1 MQNNQN
7 KSINVERIKAHVDQF
22 GSMMPMYAKVIEFSK
37 CLETGAVLTTFE
49 LFFPRYILAEQNTHR
64 IFSRNTGSSRAI
76 PLLRMLKELRGTP
89 VVPLFWGANKSGM
102 QSAEELPKWKAK
114 LCHLAWYIHR
124 VVTFGTVK
132 FLHKMGLHKQWA
144 NRLLEPHTYIR
155 QVVTSS
161 SFDNYFDLRLH
172 DDAQPEIIALAYM
185 MQKALAESKPK
196 LISNSHHEI
205 AAGWHLPYI
214 TLAERAKYMSK
225 PKFLAKLSA
234 ARCART
240 SYLTQEGVEPKPA
253 KELNTFKK
261 LAESKPMHCFDSN
274 TEVLTDSGFKLWS
287 DVTESDLLADVNVNT
302 LEFKGFVKP
311 LELIKGKHTG
321 KMYSVQSKDCDF
333 RTTSD
338 HTMISLGNRGN
349 DIIQPFILSESAVGI
364 NLPSDKSKGEQEHK
378 LPTAVITEY
387 NSEDENS
394 FYLGKLWGFYLGDGF
409 RIDNTIGFH
418 LKKERKIV
426 FIEQVLSK
434 LKLNY
439 SLNKNLDNTAFI
451 RVSIC
456 NTVIELLNTFSF
468 GTKGKLLPLTP
479 FLGLSQQAKLQG
491 LFDGL
496 KNSDGS
502 VKRKTWVFST
512 SNENIKQG
520 ILNLAPLAGLT
531 IGSVQNI
538 KGCYSIGFNT
548 TNKVRINDSRRIET
562 KVEITDVI
570 DEPVWCATMP
580 SGALISRRNGKV
592 LVTGNSSPLEHQ
604 AYAMKSKKGQSHNL
618 VGFKQYRETYE
629 LEEFGK
635 TIEEP
640 TI

>member
-185 MQKALAESKPK
+185 MQKALAESKPRM
-196 LISNSHHEI
+196 ISNSHREI

-214 TLAERAKYMSK
+214 TLAERAKYMSE

-261 LAESKPMHCFDSN
+261 LAES
-274 TEVLTDSGFKLWS
+274 
-287 DVTESDLLADVNVNT
+287 
-302 LEFKGFVKP
+302 
-311 LELIKGKHTG
+311 
-321 KMYSVQSKDCDF
+321 
-333 RTTSD
+333 
-338 HTMISLGNRGN
+338 
-349 DIIQPFILSESAVGI
+349 
-364 NLPSDKSKGEQEHK
+364 
-378 LPTAVITEY
+378 
-387 NSEDENS
+387 
-394 FYLGKLWGFYLGDGF
+394 
-409 RIDNTIGFH
+409 
-418 LKKERKIV
+418 
-426 FIEQVLSK
+426 
-434 LKLNY
+434 
-439 SLNKNLDNTAFI
+439 
-451 RVSIC
+451 
-456 NTVIELLNTFSF
+456 
-468 GTKGKLLPLTP
+468 TP
-479 FLGLSQQAKLQG
+479 IHA
-491 LFDGL
+491 
-496 KNSDGS
+496 
-502 VKRKTWVFST
+502 
-512 SNENIKQG
+512 
-520 ILNLAPLAGLT
+520 
-531 IGSVQNI
+531 
-538 KGCYSIGFNT
+538 
-548 TNKVRINDSRRIET
+548 
-562 KVEITDVI
+562 
-570 DEPVWCATMP
+570 
-580 SGALISRRNGKV
+580 
-592 LVTGNSSPLEHQ
+592 SPLEHQ
-604 AYAMKSKKGQSHNL
+604 GYAMKSKNGQSRNFK
-618 VGFKQYRETYE
+618 GFKQYREIFE
-629 LEEFGK
+629 SDEFGK

-640 TI
+640 ELV